1 MKAEL
6 LEVLGD
12 DRMIVNAARVSYGK
26 EVEEFSDRDRDLLIY
41 LVEHGHTS
49 PFRHPQLQYRI
60 QCPIFVERQLFK
72 HQVGLTA
79 NSISGR
85 YVDFSDRIEP
95 MWAMRKQSSSSK
107 QGSEGYLPVTESDR
121 LRDRAATLAEECQ
134 ELYSEMCEAGVA
146 KEQAR
151 AVLPLSLQTTFI
163 WTGSLAAYLHL
174 FKLRLKPDAQVETQV
189 VAAKMLSALRS
200 FGGNPFRHTLEIMGL

>member
-1 MKAEL
+1 MRAEL

-26 EVEEFSDRDRDLLIY
+26 EVKEFTDRDRDLLTY

-85 YVDFSDRIEP
+85 YVDFADRIEP
-95 MWAMRKQSSSSK
+95 MWALRKQSRSSK

-121 LRDRAATLAEECQ
+121 LRDRAATLAAECQ
-134 ELYSEMCEAGVA
+134 TLYADMCEAGVA

-151 AVLPLSLQTTFI
+151 AVLPLSLETTFI
-163 WTGSLAAYLHL
+163 WTGSLAAFLHL

-189 VAAKMLSALRS
+189 IASRMLQAIENRE
-200 FGGNPFRHTLEIMGL
+200 GHPFRHTLEIMGL

>member
-6 LEVLGD
+6 LNVLGD
-12 DRMIVNAARVSYGK
+12 DLMIVNAARVSYGK
-26 EVEEFSDRDRDLLIY
+26 ESREFNDRDRDLMNY

-85 YVDFSDRIEP
+85 YVDFSDSVEP
-95 MWAMRKQSSSSK
+95 LWALRLQSRSSK
-107 QGSEGYLPVTESDR
+107 QGSEGYLPAAESDR
-121 LRDRAATLAEECQ
+121 LRDKAATLIEQTQ
-134 ELYSEMCEAGVA
+134 ELYREMCEAGVA

-151 AVLPLSLQTTFI
+151 AILPLSLETTFV
-163 WTGSLAAYLHL
+163 WTGSLAAFLHL
-174 FKLRLKPDAQVETQV
+174 FKLRLKPDAQVETQCV
-189 VAAKMLSALRS
+189 VAEMLQALRT
-200 FGGNPFRHTLEIMGL
+200 FEGNPFRHTLEIMGI

>member
-6 LEVLGD
+6 LDVLGD

-26 EVEEFSDRDRDLLIY
+26 EVEEFTDRDRDLLIY

-85 YVDFSDRIEP
+85 YVDFADRIQP
-95 MWAMRKQSSSSK
+95 MWALRKQSKSSK
-107 QGSEGYLPVTESDR
+107 QGSEGQLPFAESDR
-121 LRDRAATLAEECQ
+121 LRDRAAMLAAQCQ
-134 ELYSEMCEAGVA
+134 ELYADMCEAGVA

-151 AVLPLSLQTTFI
+151 TVLPLSLETTFI
-163 WTGSLAAYLHL
+163 WTGSLAAFLHL
-174 FKLRLKPDAQVETQV
+174 FKLRLKPDAQLETQFMASRML
-189 VAAKMLSALRS
+189 AAIERRE
-200 FGGNPFRHTLEIMGL
+200 GNPFRHTLEIMGL

>member
-1 MKAEL
+1 MRAEL
-6 LEVLGD
+6 LDVLGD

-26 EVEEFSDRDRDLLIY
+26 EVEEFSDRDRDLLNY

-49 PFRHPQLQYRI
+49 PFRHPQLQFRI
-60 QCPIFVERQLFK
+60 SCPIFVERQLFK

-95 MWAMRKQSSSSK
+95 MWALRKQSKSSK
-107 QGSEGYLPVTESDR
+107 QGSEGYLPTNESDR

-134 ELYSEMCEAGVA
+134 ALYAEMCEAGVA

-151 AVLPLSLQTTFI
+151 AVLPLSLETTFI
-163 WTGSLAAYLHL
+163 WTGSLAAFLHL
-174 FKLRLKPDAQVETQV
+174 FKLRLKPDAQMETQV
-189 VAAKMLSALRS
+189 IVSRMLSAVEQRQ
-200 FGGNPFRHTLEIMGL
+200 GNPFRHTLEIMGL